1 MSVTASGNDG
11 NVSANTIDDNLA
23 TRWSCFGKG
32 SWIMY
37 DLGSTQNITAC
48 SIAWYNGNTRKSNF
62 VISLSVDG
70 NTWSNVF
77 SGSSSG
83 GLSLENYAV
92 SGSGRYVKIT
102 VNGNTVNDWASITET
117 KIYGGTT
124 PAPTPSPTPSGGLDV
139 NGVKMIYPSAANGPS
154 YFFNMDSDNM
164 YSSKY
169 IKTDENAVSQV
180 LIEAN
185 VRYRRLTSTDVTYA
199 SGMAPGK
206 TCRVN
211 LNGGGFIATQAHR
224 WTDSNVAYLWTAADS
239 KNAEFTYY
247 FRAVNNVHPH
257 TTAASKMRSGVH
269 SGSTDPRASCF
280 DIEFKIGLG
289 DSSMEY
295 ALEYNHPNYHYNPTT
310 KKSSNLSVANKWIGR
325 KTIAWNAKDGKV
337 HLEDWIDWNP
347 FDLSGKPVNNWTLL
361 QTQIISGDSTYNK
374 VPLWGGASTYRQDGY
389 TYVDIA
395 IISIREIIPPT

>member
-1 MSVTASGNDG
+1 
-11 NVSANTIDDNLA
+11 
-23 TRWSCFGKG
+23 
-32 SWIMY
+32 MY

-211 LNGGGFIATQAHR
+211 LNGEV
-224 WTDSNVAYLWTAADS
+224 S
-239 KNAEFTYY
+239 
-247 FRAVNNVHPH
+247 
-257 TTAASKMRSGVH
+257 
-269 SGSTDPRASCF
+269 
-280 DIEFKIGLG
+280 
-289 DSSMEY
+289 
-295 ALEYNHPNYHYNPTT
+295 
-310 KKSSNLSVANKWIGR
+310 
-325 KTIAWNAKDGKV
+325 
-337 HLEDWIDWNP
+337 
-347 FDLSGKPVNNWTLL
+347 
-361 QTQIISGDSTYNK
+361 
-374 VPLWGGASTYRQDGY
+374 
-389 TYVDIA
+389 
-395 IISIREIIPPT
+395 